1 MTPPTWRQASL
12 LREMPGSVTSVFGEA
27 ADFEAALREEGCLG
41 LLVTG
46 QGAFRARLTQI
57 ALHRLRIS
65 AGEEKLPRI
74 ALFAVPAEI
83 DSGCVA
89 DCW

>member
-1 MTPPTWRQASL
+1 
-12 LREMPGSVTSVFGEA
+12 MPGSATSVFSEA
-27 ADFEAALREEGCLG
+27 EDFEAALRKEGYLG

-65 AGEEKLPRI
+65 AGEEQLPRI
-74 ALFAVPAEI
+74 ALADLGELVCACVDAASANTLSRLEAEYR
-83 DSGCVA
+83 S
-89 DCW
+89 